1 MTKISRP
8 AIFASAGRPA
18 SADDVR
24 AAIEGLNGTVEQFR
38 TSVGERMSALETEAR
53 DRARRE
59 QFANVAMPDSSDLLS
74 ASDRAEREAF
84 AKFGRTGI
92 RAAMSTDSGP
102 DGGYLVPRTVE
113 KEISHIARDA
123 TPMRSLARVVTT
135 ETSSYIKTVS
145 LNGPTATWVGEREA
159 RNQTAG
165 LKLGEL
171 EFPVW
176 ELQAM
181 PAVTQTLLD
190 DAFADVAAELG
201 IEIATAFSEME
212 DASFVLGDGIK
223 KPKGFLS
230 VPKVADASWA
240 WGKIGFKVSGVAA
253 ALTDETHNGVDA
265 LYDAYF
271 SLKATYRANA
281 TWLMN
286 SSTAATVSKLKDE
299 NENYLWQPSIQIGQP
314 ATLLGRPV
322 VIDENMPAIGA
333 DEFPIAFGDFE
344 RGYLIV
350 DRTGIRVLRDPYS
363 TKPYVLF
370 YTTKRVGGGVQD
382 YAAIKLLKIAAS

>member
-1 MTKISRP
+1 MKPIIIP
-8 AIFASAGRPA
+8 ALDRRASIFANAGPA
-18 SADDVR
+18 DVR
-24 AAIEGLNGTVEQFR
+24 AALDGLTSTVSEFR
-38 TSVGERMSALETEAR
+38 NDFGGRLKALEDES
-53 DRARRE
+53 RE
-59 QFANVAMPDSSDLLS
+59 RTLASSMILPTGGLLS
-74 ASDRAEREAF
+74 DTDRAEREAF
-84 AKFGRTGI
+84 AQFGRGI
-92 RAAMSTDSGP
+92 RGAMGTDSNP

-113 KEISHIARDA
+113 KEIGRIARDA
-123 TPMRSLARVVTT
+123 TPMRSISRVVTT
-135 ETSSYIKTVS
+135 DTSSYVKVVS
-145 LNGPTATWVGEREA
+145 LNGPTATWVGEKEA
-159 RNQTAG
+159 RNQTPG
-165 LKLGEL
+165 LKLSEL

-190 DAFADVAAELG
+190 DSFADVATELG
-201 IEIATAFSEME
+201 LEIATAFAEME
-212 DASFVLGDGIK
+212 DAAFVNGTGVK
-223 KPKGFLS
+223 RPKGFLAS
-230 VPKVADASWA
+230 SQVADTNWT
-240 WGKIGFKVSGVAA
+240 WGKIGFRVSGVAA
-253 ALTDETHNGVDA
+253 ALADETHNGVDA
-265 LYDAYF
+265 LYDLYF

-281 TWLMN
+281 VWVMN

-299 NENYLWQPSIQIGQP
+299 NENYLWQPSIQVGQP

-322 VIDENMPAIGA
+322 VIDENMPSIGA
-333 DEFPIAFGDFE
+333 GETPIAFGDFE